1 MKLKIDQ
8 SPNRKNESDKEKEN
22 HEDSSQFMVKRA
34 TKKIFALL
42 KEVKSKLFDVS
53 LINNEQ
59 KNTIKRIFSE
69 IKGQTIVKQSP
80 KDKLHQEINQQ
91 KRG

>member
-8 SPNRKNESDKEKEN
+8 SPDRKNESDKEKEN
-22 HEDSSQFMVKRA
+22 HKDSSQFVVKRT

-42 KEVKSKLFDVS
+42 KEVKSKLLDVS

-69 IKGQTIVKQSP
+69 IKGQTIVK
-80 KDKLHQEINQQ
+80 
-91 KRG
+91 